1 MIDAILASNDKLP
14 FKRKRN
20 DTSVTCDMCDS
31 WRFLQKKD
39 EGSMKGEKKGS
50 QEDEEG

>member
-1 MIDAILASNDKLP
+1 M
-14 FKRKRN
+14 
-20 DTSVTCDMCDS
+20 TCATALRQL
-31 WRFLQKKD
+31 RFLQKKD